1 TEVGH
6 DSMAPTLVNGY
17 PGAGSYLRTISY
29 EMDMEQID
37 ELIARAQ
44 SCEQYIKYECYQ
56 SRLLSNPGSD
66 PSWGWWV
73 SRSNLSM
80 DYWGGSYPGSGACA
94 CAQLNECQGL
104 PGNTNPCNCD
114 AGFAL
119 DGVFDDGFLTHKEHL
134 PVLELRF
141 GDTGT
146 AHDQKWGVH
155 TLGPLRC
162 TSDNLFDNVV
172 TFHEAHETIAL
183 PTLGGT
189 PSSDVRFQFKTKQS
203 TGNLL
208 QSTGNEHFVEIK
220 LVSGNTIHFRFSV
233 GSGMQTLEKV
243 TAYPLNDDN
252 WHTLYVERNRKQAI
266 LQL

>member
-1 TEVGH
+1 
-6 DSMAPTLVNGY
+6 MFP
-17 PGAGSYLRTISY
+17 
-29 EMDMEQID
+29 
-37 ELIARAQ
+37 
-44 SCEQYIKYECYQ
+44 
-56 SRLLSNPGSD
+56 LSGGSD

-162 TSDNLFDNVV
+162 TSDSQWSTLCMPRKC
-172 TFHEAHETIAL
+172 TIYVL
-183 PTLGGT
+183 
-189 PSSDVRFQFKTKQS
+189 
-203 TGNLL
+203 
-208 QSTGNEHFVEIK
+208 
-220 LVSGNTIHFRFSV
+220 FRFV
-233 GSGMQTLEKV
+233 
-243 TAYPLNDDN
+243 
-252 WHTLYVERNRKQAI
+252 
-266 LQL
+266 